1 MLAVSFAVLKSL
13 FENLDQAHRDPAVKA
28 IVVIGSN
35 NNFSPG
41 FDIQQFRNQAG
52 GGGIDNQVG

>member
-1 MLAVSFAVLKSL
+1 MCAVLTSL
-13 FENLDQAHRDPAVKA
+13 FENLGRAHRDPSAKA

-41 FDIQQFRNQAG
+41 FDIQQFKNSTG
-52 GGGIDNQVG
+52 GGGIDDKVRD